1 MTWFYGAVNNF
12 VLWRRPHNLFSFAI
26 DIPQNGNPIKI
37 SRTVFQIIINI
48 SFNRIELVYLFFMV
62 TKCLLSCSPLNTVQR
77 RVALFRRYCCRFEI
91 IWVLLF
97 FVSIHFRKKLPL
109 YFLFINALFFEIFNV
124 IVLIKI
130 LWKLLF

>member
-1 MTWFYGAVNNF
+1 MTQPECF
-12 VLWRRPHNLFSFAI
+12 
-26 DIPQNGNPIKI
+26 DQNGNPIKI

-77 RVALFRRYCCRFEI
+77 RVALIRIYCRFEI

-97 FVSIHFRKKLPL
+97 FVAIHFRKKLPL
-109 YFLFINALFFEIFNV
+109 NFLFINAVFFEIFNL
-124 IVLIKI
+124 IVLIRI
-130 LWKLLF
+130 LRRLLF

>member
-48 SFNRIELVYLFFMV
+48 SFNRIELVYLFVMV

-77 RVALFRRYCCRFEI
+77 RVALIRIYCRFEI

-97 FVSIHFRKKLPL
+97 FVAIHFRKKLPL
-109 YFLFINALFFEIFNV
+109 NFLFIDAVFFEIFNL
-124 IVLIKI
+124 IVLIRI
-130 LWKLLF
+130 LRRLLF